1 MRTRTGNQ
9 SDMAKLRRLVNK
21 PTIMDKSLGTLL
33 HFLAF
38 SNSHRT
44 NPFPHPTSNVGRVY
58 LEFFSEFRH
67 CMYPYRVKG
76 GGGGGGGEIELQG
89 NFEKDG
95 LFYEGTRNEFCIT
108 VPRTFVHDCSTCA
121 NSVEVTSCEYSP
133 LRMPCCYGYSLYDW
147 RVRKHSMARH
157 CGCKRDDEEGHITFL
172 NLFNW

>member
-1 MRTRTGNQ
+1 MRSRTGKQ
-9 SDMAKLRRLVNK
+9 SDMAKLRRPVNK

-58 LEFFSEFRH
+58 LKFFSEFQH
-67 CMYPYRVKG
+67 CMYPYRVG
-76 GGGGGGGEIELQG
+76 GGDRTAR
-89 NFEKDG
+89 NFEKDA
-95 LFYEGTRNEFCIT
+95 LFYESMRE
-108 VPRTFVHDCSTCA
+108 PRMNIALLSQGLFVHDCSTRP
-121 NSVEVTSCEYSP
+121 NSVEITSCEYSP

-157 CGCKRDDEEGHITFL
+157 CGCKRDDEEGHVTFL